1 LSENDAVRRL
11 LTESKR
17 YLFME
22 RLNGIRDAMKLSL
35 KFVIPL
41 VIPLMILLLPTSAF
55 PFEGLTII
63 QQRVIAIFFLAALCW
78 VFEPI
83 PIYATSVV
91 VIVLELLLLSDK
103 GILWFRSGAGDPEF
117 GELLAYQDLMAT
129 FSSPIIMLFLG
140 GFFLAMAATK
150 YRLDVNLARVMLKP
164 FGNQPKYVM
173 LGLMLITGVFSMF
186 MSNTATTA
194 MMLSILAP
202 VIAVFGAEDKGRIA
216 LALCIPVAAN
226 IGGIGTPIGTPPNA
240 IALKYLVDEHTI
252 TFGEWMA
259 FGIPFVVV
267 MMAIAWVLMCKLY
280 PSDQETV
287 NLDIKG
293 KFLKTPKA
301 ITVYITFGLTILLW
315 LMGSSHGMNSYTVA
329 LIPVAVFSMTGII
342 NKEDLKGIS
351 WDVLWLVSGG
361 IALGLALD
369 KTGLAKL
376 VVGSIPFG
384 ILSPYAVLVGAAA
397 LCLLMANFMSHTATA
412 NLLMPIMAALGLSM
426 EGLLPLGGIM
436 TLILVVT
443 FAASLGMSLP
453 ISTPPNALAHATG
466 FVNTKQMARVGV
478 ILGLIGVALSFVMVW
493 ILNII
498 GFIQ

>member
-1 LSENDAVRRL
+1 MRQ
-11 LTESKR
+11 
-17 YLFME
+17 Y
-22 RLNGIRDAMKLSL
+22 MKYIIPIL
-35 KFVIPL
+35 IPL
-41 VIPLMILLLPTSAF
+41 IILLLPASAF
-55 PFEGLTII
+55 PVEGLTII
-63 QQRVIAIFFLAALCW
+63 QQRVIAIFLLAALCW
-78 VFEPI
+78 VLEPI

-91 VIVLELLLLSDK
+91 IIVLELLLLSDK
-103 GILWFRSGAGDPEF
+103 GLYLFRQDEGQAHF
-117 GELLAYQDLMAT
+117 GELLVSSDIMAT

-150 YRLDVNLARVMLKP
+150 YRLDVNLARVLLKP
-164 FGNQPKYVM
+164 FGTQPKYVM
-173 LGLMLITGVFSMF
+173 FGLMLITAIFSMF

-202 VIAVFGAEDKGRIA
+202 VIALFGVKDPGKIA
-216 LALCIPVAAN
+216 FALCVPVAAN

-240 IALKYLVDEHTI
+240 IALKYISEDNMI
-252 TFGEWMA
+252 SFGEWMF
-259 FGIPFVVV
+259 FGVPFV
-267 MMAIAWVLMCKLY
+267 AILLVFAWFLINYLY
-280 PSDQETV
+280 PAKQEKIELT
-287 NLDIKG
+287 IKG

-329 LIPVAVFSMTGII
+329 LIPVAIFSLTGII
-342 NKEDLKGIS
+342 NKEDLKKIS

-369 KTGLAKL
+369 QTGLARL
-376 VVGSIPFG
+376 MVNSIPFDNY
-384 ILSPYAVLVGAAA
+384 SPYVVLAGAAV

-412 NLLMPIMAALGLSM
+412 NLLMPIMAALGTSM
-426 EGLLPLGGIM
+426 TSLTPLGGEI

-466 FVNTKQMARVGV
+466 HVQSNQMARVGV
-478 ILGLIGVALSFVMVW
+478 IIGIVGVLMSFVMIW
-493 ILNII
+493 LLHLIDHI
-498 GFIQ
+498 

>member
-1 LSENDAVRRL
+1 
-11 LTESKR
+11 
-17 YLFME
+17 M
-22 RLNGIRDAMKLSL
+22 IRPYL
-35 KFVIPL
+35 KFIIPIVIPL
-41 VIPLMILLLPTSAF
+41 LILLLPVTAF
-55 PFEGLTII
+55 PFDGLTLI
-63 QQRVIAIFFLAALCW
+63 QQRVIAIFLLAALLW

-91 VIVLELLLLSDK
+91 IIVLELLMLSDK
-103 GILWFRSGAGDPEF
+103 GLILFRLSEGQAEF
-117 GELLAYQDLMAT
+117 GHLLKYSDIMAT
-129 FSSPIIMLFLG
+129 FASPIIMLFLG

-150 YRLDVNLARVMLKP
+150 YRLDVNLARVLLKP
-164 FGNQPKYVM
+164 FGHNPKYVM

-202 VIAVFGAEDKGRIA
+202 VIAVFGPKDPGRIA
-216 LALCIPVAAN
+216 FALCIPVAAN

-240 IALKYLVDEHTI
+240 IALKYLVGDNLI

-259 FGIPFVVV
+259 FGVPFVIV
-267 MMAIAWVLMCKLY
+267 MMTLAWLLIGSLY
-280 PSDQETV
+280 KADQQRIELT
-287 NLDIKG
+287 IKG

-301 ITVYITFGLTILLW
+301 IVVYFTFAATILLW
-315 LMGSSHGMNSYTVA
+315 LMGSAHGMNSYTVA
-329 LIPVAVFSMTGII
+329 LIPVAVFSVTGII
-342 NKEDLKGIS
+342 NKEDLKKIS

-376 VVGSIPFG
+376 VVHSIPFG
-384 ILSPYAVLVGAAA
+384 EFSPYVVLVGAAA
-397 LCLLMANFMSHTATA
+397 LCLVMANFMSHTATA
-412 NLLMPIMAALGLSM
+412 NLLMPIMAALGASM
-426 EGLLPLGGIM
+426 TSLTPLGGEV

-466 FVNTKQMARVGV
+466 YIQSNQMARVGV
-478 ILGLIGVALSFVMVW
+478 ILGVTGVLLSFVMVAA
-493 ILNII
+493 LNVI
-498 GFIQ
+498 GFIG